1 MVMTNLLRSPGEGRV
16 PGASNGLRLP
26 AFQAIQHL
34 LPAGPLG
41 RKQDPC
47 HAPVGVP
54 HEISLLLCTKKYSSV
69 LDGSCCCLFG
79 TEKKRKHQGTIELVK
94 QVGIHTLVESGE
106 IV

>member
-41 RKQDPC
+41 RKQDAC

-54 HEISLLLCTKKYSSV
+54 HEMSLLLYTKYYSLCWMGVAVVSSEQRSAKTRAP
-69 LDGSCCCLFG
+69 LSW
-79 TEKKRKHQGTIELVK
+79 
-94 QVGIHTLVESGE
+94 
-106 IV
+106 